1 MRIVQFCAVLA
12 LVCQLTVVTASKA
25 DWNPTEPFKWLQNP
39 DPQGFD
45 VNATWKGQTPYFK
58 ILADDWLCTS
68 KDPITDIHIW
78 GSWLNNIVDNQN
90 LTFKLSIHR
99 DVPAGVDPNFPY
111 SHPDNSPT
119 GLIRNYIFPPGT
131 YAARIDPNL
140 PQGAT
145 ERFYDPNTNQII
157 GGDNQIWQY
166 NFENL
171 PNPFVQEGTTAAP
184 VIYWLDVQAGLPE
197 TSAAVFGWKTS
208 RDPHQLDDAVFADT
222 SAFNGPL
229 VGPAPAPV
237 FWRDM
242 FYPAATPSHPTGES
256 MDMAFVIT
264 SSIPEPAS
272 LILLFVAVGAL
283 GMGYRRRRT

>member
-1 MRIVQFCAVLA
+1 MRLVQCCAALA
-12 LVCQLTVVTASKA
+12 LFCQLTFVTAAKA
-25 DWNPTEPFKWLQNP
+25 DWNPTDPYKWLQQP

-45 VNATWKGQTPYFK
+45 VNATWKGITPFYK

-68 KDPITDIHIW
+68 NDPITDIHIW

-99 DVPAGVDPNFPY
+99 DVPAGVDAPY
-111 SHPDNSPT
+111 SHPDNT
-119 GLIRNYIFPPGT
+119 AAGLIRNYIFAPGT
-131 YAARIDPNL
+131 YTARVDPNL

-145 ERFYDPNTNQII
+145 ERFYDPNTDQII
-157 GGDNQIWQY
+157 GFDNQIWQY

-171 PNPFVQEGTTAAP
+171 PDPFVQEGTTANP
-184 VIYWLDVQAGLPE
+184 VIYWLDVQAFLPQ
-197 TSAAVFGWKTS
+197 TSEAVFGWKTS
-208 RDPHQLDDAVFADT
+208 RDPHQLDDAVFGDT
-222 SAFNGPL
+222 TTFGGPL
-229 VGPAPAPV
+229 FGPAPAPV

-264 SSIPEPAS
+264 SVPEPGALML
-272 LILLFVAVGAL
+272 LIIALLTL
-283 GMGYRRRRT
+283 GMGGSRRRT